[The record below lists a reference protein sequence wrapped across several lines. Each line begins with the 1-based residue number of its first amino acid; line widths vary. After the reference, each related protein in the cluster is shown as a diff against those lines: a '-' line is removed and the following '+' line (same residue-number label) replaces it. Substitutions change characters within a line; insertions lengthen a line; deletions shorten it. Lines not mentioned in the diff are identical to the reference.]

1 MVPVRMRLAA
11 GSRPAGVAAGLGA
24 VLPGLALS
32 PAVLAMDLFIYP
44 ASGQSP
50 EQQRR
55 DELDCRLWAI
65 DQTGFDPTLPV
76 QDAPS
81 HTPPPQVQR
90 QGPDMTRSTVRG
102 AAAGTNQGAL
112 RGVGRQAD
120 QRRSQQE
127 ATQDWARQQQIQQ
140 AERQQLQQYRRQSFN
155 RAVTACMEGR
165 GYSVT

>member
-1 MVPVRMRLAA
+1 
-11 GSRPAGVAAGLGA
+11 
-24 VLPGLALS
+24 
-32 PAVLAMDLFIYP
+32 MDLFIYP

-65 DQTGFDPTLPV
+65 DQTGFDPTRPV
-76 QDAPS
+76 QD
-81 HTPPPQVQR
+81 TPAQLSPPQVQR
-90 QGPDMTRSTVRG
+90 QGPNLTRSTARG
-102 AAAGTNQGAL
+102 AAAGTVVGAIMGNTGRGAAVGATQGAL

-140 AERQQLQQYRRQSFN
+140 AERQQLEQYRRQSFN